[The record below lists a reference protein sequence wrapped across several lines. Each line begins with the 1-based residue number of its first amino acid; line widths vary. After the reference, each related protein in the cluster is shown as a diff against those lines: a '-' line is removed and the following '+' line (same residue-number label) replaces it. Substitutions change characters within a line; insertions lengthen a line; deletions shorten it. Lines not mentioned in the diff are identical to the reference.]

1 MAEDQG
7 QDEKAKSGGG
17 KKLLIIGL
25 VAGLVLGGGGAAGY
39 FLFAGGDEPAPEEAV
54 PAEVEEEVEAP
65 TETSFIKLDQLSA
78 PLVSDGRVLG
88 YVLLNLSIEVEGSD
102 NELLVAQRLPAL
114 KAAFLRDVTETPIGK
129 PDQPMMIDYD
139 SLTKRL
145 KSVANRELGANV
157 VHRVLVT
164 QSTRL

>member
-1 MAEDQG
+1 MAEGQG

-25 VAGLVLGGGGAAGY
+25 VAGLVLGGGAAAGY
-39 FLFAGGDEPAPEEAV
+39 FLFADGDEPASEEVAA
-54 PAEVEEEVEAP
+54 AEVEEEAEALA
-65 TETSFIKLDQLSA
+65 ETSFIKLDQLSA

-88 YVLLNLSIEVEGSD
+88 YVLLNLSIEVEGSEH
-102 NELLVAQRLPAL
+102 ELLVAQRLPAL
-114 KAAFLRDVTETPIGK
+114 KAAFLRNVTDTPIGK
-129 PDQPMMIDYD
+129 PEQPMMIDYD

-145 KSVANRELGANV
+145 KSVANRELGSKV